1 MTDHTIEALA
11 AKIAEI
17 GAVGTGRSRR
27 PRSRTGD
34 DAATAEAD
42 AAVAPAAGDVPALPA
57 PAGSEPAAAVDPRI
71 DPALPSRD
79 VDELGGPALAD
90 LSGQVAHDEAL
101 GVAPDG
107 RPLDPGE
114 DGASRG
120 RKRKAK
126 PAQLAF
132 SEVEPFQRAIEL
144 AFKLVSQRERTAKQ
158 VREKLAAKDCEPAE
172 IRGAIAE
179 LERQGF
185 LDDRRFAKLYAEDK
199 RRLQGWGARR
209 IRLELGRA
217 GVSREIIDELF
228 SDGEAELNAPSELE
242 VALAVL
248 ARKQPDLADPK
259 VKQRTAAM
267 LARRG
272 IASGTVFAALREHQ
286 RSTE

>member
-1 MTDHTIEALA
+1 MNDHTVESLA

-17 GAVGTGRSRR
+17 EAVGTGRSRR
-27 PRSRTGD
+27 PRSRVED
-34 DAATAEAD
+34 
-42 AAVAPAAGDVPALPA
+42 AVASSQTQLDGERAVVADGVA
-57 PAGSEPAAAVDPRI
+57 PSGIDPDPRI
-71 DPALPSRD
+71 DASLPSRD
-79 VDELGGPALAD
+79 VDEVRGASLTD

-107 RPLDPGE
+107 RPLDPAE
-114 DGASRG
+114 DAESRG
-120 RKRKAK
+120 RRKKAK

-132 SEVEPFQRAIEL
+132 SEVEPYQRAIEL
-144 AFKLVSQRERTAKQ
+144 ALKLVSQRERTAKQ

-185 LDDRRFAKLYAEDK
+185 LDDRRFAKLFAEDK

-217 GVSREIIDELF
+217 GVARGVIDDLF
-228 SDGEAELNAPSELE
+228 ADDEAELDAPSELD

-248 ARKQPDLADPK
+248 ARKQPDLGDPK

-272 IASGTVFAALREHQ
+272 IASSTVFAALREHARLRHQ
-286 RSTE
+286 